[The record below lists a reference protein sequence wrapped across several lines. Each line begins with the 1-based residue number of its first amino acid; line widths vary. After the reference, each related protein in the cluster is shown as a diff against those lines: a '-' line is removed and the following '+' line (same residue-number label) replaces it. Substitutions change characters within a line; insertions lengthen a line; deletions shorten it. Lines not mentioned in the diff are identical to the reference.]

1 MSSRAFQQKIYG
13 HYKKNAR
20 SLPWRHTTDPYKIV
34 VSEVMLQQTQVD
46 RVVEKYA
53 LFVQQFP
60 TFASLASASVGDVL
74 RAWQGLGYNRRAL
87 LLKKL
92 AEKVVADY
100 GGVLPNNPALLEEL
114 PGIGPATA
122 RSICAFAF
130 NAPVVFIETNIRT
143 VFIHHFFKNRKK
155 TEKVSDAELLPLV
168 EKTLD
173 RANPPQWYNALMD
186 YGTFLKKEYG
196 NANIKSAHYAR
207 QSRFEGS
214 NRQVRGRILK
224 VLSEHAALTVHDLT
238 KNSGLD
244 AARVR
249 KNITQLQEEGF
260 ISEINGK
267 LSLA

>member
-1 MSSRAFQQKIYG
+1 MSSHTFQQKIYG
-13 HYKKNAR
+13 HYKKNGR
-20 SLPWRHTTDPYKIV
+20 SLPWRQTTNPYKIV
-34 VSEVMLQQTQVD
+34 VSEIMLQQTQVD

-53 LFVQQFP
+53 AFVARFP
-60 TFASLASASVGDVL
+60 DFVSLAAASVGDVL
-74 RAWQGLGYNRRAL
+74 RVWQGLGYNRRAL

-100 GGVLPNNPALLEEL
+100 NGNLPNDCVLLEQL

-130 NAPVVFIETNIRT
+130 NQPVVFVETNIRT
-143 VFIHHFFKNRKK
+143 VFIHHFFKNLKK
-155 TEKVSDAELLPLV
+155 TKKVDDDELLPLV

-173 RANPPQWYNALMD
+173 KKNPRQWYNALMD

-196 NANIKSAHYAR
+196 NANVRSAHYAR

-224 VLSEHAALTVHDLT
+224 VLSTGALPRTELI
-238 KNSGLD
+238 KNVGL
-244 AARVR
+244 APEKIR
-249 KNITQLQEEGF
+249 KNISALQQEGF
-260 ISEINGK
+260 IVEREQR